1 VKRPQAR
8 KEIKQLRKELNY
20 HNYRYYVLNDPVISD
35 QEYDRLYKKLQ
46 DLEAGFPEYIT
57 DDSPTQRVGGEPLKG
72 FKPVEHTIKMLSL
85 DNTYNRDEVMEFDT
99 RVRKS
104 LKKNVEYELTLKIDG
119 VAVTLTYSN
128 GVFQQGATRGDG
140 QRGDDITPNLKAI
153 RSIPLRMLTE
163 DQELMDIEVRGE
175 VFLPKKAFTELN
187 KVRGEQG
194 LPEFANPRNAAAGT
208 LKLLDT
214 AEVGRRGLDIF
225 IHTIPVQPGPHY
237 PSHYHVLQQLHECG
251 FKIIPHQALCT
262 SVAEVVDYI
271 DAWQEKRFDLEYE
284 VDGLVVKVDQFMDQK
299 RLGNTIK
306 SPRWAIAY
314 KYPAQQAITQL
325 KDIQLQV
332 GRTGRVTPVA
342 ILEPV
347 LLSGSTISRATLHN
361 EDEIRRKDIR
371 INDYVIIE
379 KGGEV
384 IPKIVSMI
392 KDRRTGKEKEFHF
405 PRECPVCREEIYRL
419 PGEADWRCVN
429 ALCPSKLKRTILHF
443 ASRQAMD
450 IEGLGE
456 VIVDMLVDKGTIKDV
471 ADIYML
477 DKEMIADLDRMGEK
491 SAENLVN
498 AIKESTKREFV
509 HVLYAMGI
517 PHVGMHAS
525 YLLVEHFCS
534 VGGIIN
540 AKLDDLK
547 IIDGIGEVVAQ
558 SIKNYFKNKKNIR
571 LIARLKKAG
580 LQFKTRRPIVVSK
593 RFQEKTF
600 VFTGELEQMSRHEAE
615 EMVRGLGG
623 RASSSVSS
631 RTDYVVTGRNPGSK
645 LRKAQKL
652 GIAIIDEREF
662 INLVKKG

>member
-392 KDRRTGKEKEFHF
+392 KDRRTGKEKEYHF

>member
-456 VIVDMLVDKGTIKDV
+456 VIVDMLVEKGTIKDV